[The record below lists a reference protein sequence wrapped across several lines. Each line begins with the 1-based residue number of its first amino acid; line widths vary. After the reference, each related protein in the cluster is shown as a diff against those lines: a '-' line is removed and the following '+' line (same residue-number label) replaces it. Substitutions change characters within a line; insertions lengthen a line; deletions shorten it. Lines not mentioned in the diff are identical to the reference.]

1 MMTDEYSLQDLLEQF
16 KSLTLSSGSVWIR
29 TWWSWLANWGLVF
42 WDSAFSLLICS
53 WFGQKDGT
61 YRVVYGTELDKITGS
76 VKLSVVGYG
85 RKTQEGDDTLGGR
98 SELLSPKCLPLYL
111 TKVPSLL

>member
-1 MMTDEYSLQDLLEQF
+1 M
-16 KSLTLSSGSVWIR
+16 
-29 TWWSWLANWGLVF
+29 
-42 WDSAFSLLICS
+42 
-53 WFGQKDGT
+53 QKDGT

-98 SELLSPKCLPLYL
+98 SATELSALGFLGFCF
-111 TKVPSLL
+111 